1 MRLEAFIVAYILN
14 NLPLEAYQEIE
25 KMIFEEKEYTQ
36 EDYESFLNKFLS
48 NYKEIIKQAIE
59 DFRNTFLG
67 LK

>member
-1 MRLEAFIVAYILN
+1 
-14 NLPLEAYQEIE
+14 
-25 KMIFEEKEYTQ
+25 MIFEEKEYTQ